1 MTRWYARGVLLFCCF
16 AVGLSVPVSAA
27 AQEKDKK
34 AAPPEGKKMLELR
47 ISSSKKVVDYDE
59 VVEFSCE
66 LKNISDK
73 PITIVYKGSNG
84 LRDYITYFAR
94 EPGKDWNEGQKANI
108 HLSDLGIER
117 RPQLLEPGKSL
128 GYKERGVHASSRE
141 NPRRKPGIYQYK
153 AVFEYRDPDDEK
165 APLLRVESNVLEIE
179 LRPKEQ
185 MR

>member
-1 MTRWYARGVLLFCCF
+1 MTRWYAWGVLLFCCY
-16 AVGLSVPVSAA
+16 AVGLSVPLAA
-27 AQEKDKK
+27 ATQPQDHK
-34 AAPPEGKKMLELR
+34 APPPEGKKMLELR

-84 LRDYITYFAR
+84 LRDYITYFFR
-94 EPGKDWNEGQKANI
+94 NPGEDWSEGLKANS

-117 RPQLLEPGKSL
+117 LPQLVEPGKSL
-128 GYKERGVHASSRE
+128 GYKVTGAFSSTA
-141 NPRRKPGIYQYK
+141 NPRPKPGIYQKK

-179 LRPKEQ
+179 LRPKNK
-185 MR
+185 